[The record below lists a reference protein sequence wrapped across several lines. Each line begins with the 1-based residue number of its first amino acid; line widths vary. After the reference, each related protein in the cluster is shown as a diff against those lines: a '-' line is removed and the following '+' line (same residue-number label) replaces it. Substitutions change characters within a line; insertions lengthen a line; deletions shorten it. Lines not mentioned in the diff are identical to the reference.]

1 METEEQTLR
10 RNWGIG
16 NKRQQ
21 NFDGGG
27 GRQGNMPLYFRE
39 HEDINPPPPLWEGLA
54 NLLSAKPIKV

>member
-27 GRQGNMPLYFRE
+27 GKAGEHAPLFQGT
-39 HEDINPPPPLWEGLA
+39 
-54 NLLSAKPIKV
+54 